1 MAGGL
6 AVFGT
11 VDHWLY
17 GQKIAGSVVVCPNG
31 GIALL
36 QVNKT
41 VCIFPD
47 R

>member
-6 AVFGT
+6 A
-11 VDHWLY
+11 DHWLY
-17 GQKIAGSVVVCPNG
+17 GQKLAEPMVVYPNG